1 MRVGQLSE
9 TATPNPASL
18 HRRYAVTPR
27 SPVTSTISLYGRT
40 MEQRE
45 KLLRRVALKCADFA
59 RQLSYH
65 KALADHVHGCRQN
78 FWIYMFNN
86 AIDLTVLDWFHLF
99 GNHNDDLHWKRV
111 VPDVDGFRQSLLR
124 NIYMTEDE
132 WKTYRETIKV
142 YRDKDVAHIEV
153 RPVSNVP
160 KMQCALSATAF
171 YYSVVL
177 QELAGFRDY
186 SRWPQALEEYHNR
199 SLDQSYDFSA
209 LAFKSTQ
216 NISERVY

>member
-1 MRVGQLSE
+1 
-9 TATPNPASL
+9 
-18 HRRYAVTPR
+18 
-27 SPVTSTISLYGRT
+27 

-65 KALADHVHGCRQN
+65 EALANHVHGCGQN

-86 AIDLTVLDWFHLF
+86 TINLAALDWFNLF
-99 GNHNDDLHWKRV
+99 GYHNDDLHWKRV

-124 NIYMTEDE
+124 HMDMTEDE
-132 WKTYRETIKV
+132 WKAYRETIKD

-153 RPVSNVP
+153 VPVSNVP
-160 KMQCALSATAF
+160 KMQGALTSTAF

-177 QELAGFRDY
+177 KELSGFRDY
-186 SRWPQALEEYHNR
+186 SRWPQALEEYHQR
-199 SLDQSYDFSA
+199 SLDQSYEFSKR
-209 LAFKSTQ
+209 AFKTTS
-216 NISERVY
+216 NIPEKVY